1 MSIESKFAKKLRKL
15 RKEYGF
21 TQEGLA
27 EIAGVEYKYIQMLE
41 GKTPPSPTLRMLE
54 KISSAFALEPKDL
67 IDFDD
72 L

>member
-15 RKEYGF
+15 RKQFGF

-27 EIAGVEYKYIQMLE
+27 EKAGLEYKYIQMLE
-41 GKTPPSPTLRMLE
+41 GKTPPSATLRTLE
-54 KISSAFALEPKDL
+54 KLGKAFGIKVKELT
-67 IDFDD
+67 DFDD